1 MWSRGWIV
9 ASVEDI
15 EVEMRCC
22 CGSGETAARDDVKE
36 GRVTMGK
43 LREAVRI
50 LTSRSGGG
58 SLQPDDLSL

>member
-36 GRVTMGK
+36 GRVTMRK
-43 LREAVRI
+43 LRELVRWR
-50 LTSRSGGG
+50 T
-58 SLQPDDLSL
+58 PPA